1 MVNLDFSEFWYLGK
15 PVEGAE
21 YRRRKRGQN
30 LASLENKK
38 AQAVVAEIH
47 QHKRM
52 KQKKRGRKRKKT
64 SVRNRRYRLRL

>member
-1 MVNLDFSEFWYLGK
+1 MDMNFTEFWYLGK
-15 PVEGAE
+15 PAERAE

-52 KQKKRGRKRKKT
+52 KQQKKHRKRKKT
-64 SVRNRRYRLRL
+64 SVRNRRYRLRR